1 MIPEDLE
8 IALKEM
14 KQVVCKTLQECLD
27 VLKLIQTLDLGFDF
41 DEYTTGL
48 MDGIGIPNMEYLC
61 PGLSYDGSS
70 IITCYNNGYAKGLEY
85 SDVMQIAALEQEPDM
100 DEGVGAELV
109 SGLFSML
116 M

>member
-48 MDGIGIPNMEYLC
+48 MDGIGIPNMDYLC
-61 PGLSYDGSS
+61 PGLSCSS
-70 IITCYNNGYAKGLEY
+70 SRITCYNNGYAKGLEY

-100 DEGVGAELV
+100 DEGVGEKLV
-109 SGLFSML
+109 SGLFSMFA
-116 M
+116 

>member
-27 VLKLIQTLDLGFDF
+27 VLKLIQVLDLGFDF

-48 MDGIGIPNMEYLC
+48 MDGSETPDTAYLC
-61 PGLSYDGSS
+61 PGISCSGSNT
-70 IITCYNNGYAKGLEY
+70 ITCFRNDYAKGLEY

>member
-27 VLKLIQTLDLGFDF
+27 VLKLIQVLDLGFDF
-41 DEYTTGL
+41 DEYTAGL
-48 MDGIGIPNMEYLC
+48 MDGNGIPNMDYLC
-61 PGLSYDGSS
+61 PGLSYEGSS
-70 IITCYNNGYAKGLEY
+70 RITCYNNGYAKGLEY

-100 DEGVGAELV
+100 DEGVGEKLV
-109 SGLFSML
+109 SGLFSMFA
-116 M
+116 

>member
-1 MIPEDLE
+1 MQQTIPN
-8 IALKEM
+8 
-14 KQVVCKTLQECLD
+14 
-27 VLKLIQTLDLGFDF
+27 LIQTLDLGFDF

-48 MDGIGIPNMEYLC
+48 MDGIGIPNMDYLC
-61 PGLSYDGSS
+61 PGLSDDGSS
-70 IITCYNNGYAKGLEY
+70 SITCYNNGYAKGLEY
-85 SDVMQIAALEQEPDM
+85 SDVMKIAALEQEPDM